1 MKLWKKIVSKDI
13 EYKQHKSM
21 NVGQDDRR
29 VTVLYNLLA
38 DIYGADQL
46 VLKAGKVQAL
56 KGMRS
61 SNIDDRVMALQRIV
75 YEDPTIERAKR
86 EDIPEI
92 LDNIE
97 DEIANLHAR
106 KQVEDDIEKRVAQ
119 HMQERHEEYVQ
130 EIRMQVLKEENGPE
144 NDSTQKK
151 LAQLKAMEEVHLTRT
166 TYEIIRPR
174 SLQEVIGQEK
184 AIKALL
190 ANIASPYPQHVILY
204 GPPGVGKTTV
214 ARLVLEQAKK
224 MKHTPFALTAPFIEV
239 DGTTLR
245 WDSREVTNPLLGS
258 VHDPIYQGARRELA
272 ESGIPEPKLGL
283 VSEAHGG
290 ILFLDEIGELDPLLQ
305 NKLLKVL
312 EDKKVTFESSYY
324 DSQDPNI
331 PAYIKHLFD
340 EGAPADFILI
350 GATTNDPENISPA
363 LRSRSQEI
371 YFEPLSP
378 KEVADIVKQA
388 AIKLEVSLEDGV
400 AEMIAEYT
408 SEGRKATHVLAD
420 AYGAALY
427 NRSDDE
433 VITITRNDIQEVAAT
448 SRMSAIMHHKASSEP
463 KIARIYGLG
472 VAGFVGSVL
481 EIESVTF
488 RARERGKGAIR
499 FNETAGTMA
508 KDSVFNAY
516 SAIRK
521 VTDQDLYDYDVHV
534 NIIGGGKIDGPSA
547 GLAIFLTLFS
557 AVKGQ
562 ALRQDIAITGEIS
575 LQGEVKPVGGISEKI
590 YGAKQAGMNKVL
602 IPYDNRLD
610 VPLDISGIEVV
621 LVKDVDEALK
631 IVLVE

>member
-1 MKLWKKIVSKDI
+1 
-13 EYKQHKSM
+13 
-21 NVGQDDRR
+21 
-29 VTVLYNLLA
+29 
-38 DIYGADQL
+38 
-46 VLKAGKVQAL
+46 
-56 KGMRS
+56 
-61 SNIDDRVMALQRIV
+61 
-75 YEDPTIERAKR
+75 
-86 EDIPEI
+86 
-92 LDNIE
+92 
-97 DEIANLHAR
+97 
-106 KQVEDDIEKRVAQ
+106 
-119 HMQERHEEYVQ
+119 MQERHEEYVQ
-130 EIRMQVLKEENGPE
+130 EIRMQVLKEEKGPE

-224 MKHTPFALTAPFIEV
+224 MKHTPFALTAPFVEV

-331 PAYIKHLFD
+331 PAYIKQLFD

-350 GATTNDPENISPA
+350 GATTSDPENISPA

-378 KEVADIVKQA
+378 KEIADIVKQA

-427 NRSDDE
+427 NRADDE

-448 SRMSAIMHHKASSEP
+448 SRMSAMMHHKASSEP

-472 VAGFVGSVL
+472 VAGFIGSVL

-488 RARERGKGAIR
+488 GARERGKGTIR

-590 YGAKQAGMNKVL
+590 YGAKQAGMSKVL